1 MYDFVTAKFVIFF
14 FSISRYN
21 VQNKGKNSVTT
32 RGEENRSFDKN
43 QKTRMS
49 SFAFVF
55 LLVSGLVPFQPSF
68 SNDFTAQKSMLLQK
82 LDSLDMEK
90 QVRKRKGQS
99 IDDLEKLSA
108 IIKDSIAGVKKEF
121 ALGESPS
128 APAPKPDNK
137 DVMMKHIRD
146 FRKYLPQNTFDWIVV
161 IVGFV
166 AIIAG
171 GILFIG
177 LVGIAW
183 KKIFGKKKQPL
194 KTMHD
199 IFPRAVEKSDAG
211 HLSKP
216 GEPDT
221 EERDQRIDFLRRKI
235 KEDGIEA
242 AVPGSG
248 PDPLQSA
255 IPEEGAGDM
264 AGLRSRIIAAA
275 GLGAD
280 IPEISKRFHVSIDQ
294 VSLILRVARQEK
306 ETGR

>member
-1 MYDFVTAKFVIFF
+1 
-14 FSISRYN
+14 
-21 VQNKGKNSVTT
+21 
-32 RGEENRSFDKN
+32 
-43 QKTRMS
+43 MS
-49 SFAFVF
+49 SFVFIF
-55 LLVSGLVPFQPSF
+55 LLVSGLVPFQQSF

-90 QVRKRKGQS
+90 QARKRKGQS

-108 IIKDSIAGVKKEF
+108 MIKDSIAGVKKEL

-128 APAPKPDNK
+128 APAPRPDNK
-137 DVMMKHIRD
+137 NVMMKYLRD

-161 IVGFV
+161 VVGFV

-177 LVGIAW
+177 LIGMAW
-183 KKIFGKKKQPL
+183 KKIFGKRKQHL

-211 HLSKP
+211 RLSKP

-221 EERDQRIDFLRRKI
+221 EEGDQRIEFLRRKI
-235 KEDGIEA
+235 KEDGIDA
-242 AVPGSG
+242 AVPASG
-248 PDPLQSA
+248 PNHLQTA
-255 IPEEGAGDM
+255 IQEEGAGDM
-264 AGLRSRIIAAA
+264 AGLTSRIIAAA